1 MQSRPSQNWILSPD
15 RVPENAGY
23 AIKAQNWYGTS
34 GLRSGSI
41 SAAAQPTAA
50 SLHCSILV
58 CQVQAVCFPRK
69 ITQTRAAMFAF
80 KVWHSHDL
88 FLHHDISM
96 EAWPRHSASLRRQRI
111 PRAEIASR
119 LRPKRLQNT
128 LVSLIS
134 RFCWPYKNTDDDAPL
149 GPGDASTTTTVCMKR
164 RCCRRPMP
172 QGVRGQS
179 QPRRRRCQMH
189 AGLQAFVLCLVVQIC
204 LH

>member
-23 AIKAQNWYGTS
+23 AIAPKAQNWYGTS

-134 RFCWPYKNTDDDAPL
+134 RFCWPYKT
-149 GPGDASTTTTVCMKR
+149 
-164 RCCRRPMP
+164 
-172 QGVRGQS
+172 
-179 QPRRRRCQMH
+179 QMMM
-189 AGLQAFVLCLVVQIC
+189 LRSDLVTRAQQQ
-204 LH
+204 LFA